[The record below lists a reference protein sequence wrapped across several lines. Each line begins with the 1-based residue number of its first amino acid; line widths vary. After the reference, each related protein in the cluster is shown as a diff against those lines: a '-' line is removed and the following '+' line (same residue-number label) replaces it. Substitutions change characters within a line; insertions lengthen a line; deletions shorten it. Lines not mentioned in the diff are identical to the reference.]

1 MRITCLKG
9 GRIIDPINE
18 VDEIKDLYI
27 KGERII
33 NIKDVVA
40 NTPIDVIDVEG
51 KIVFPGLV
59 DLRSHLKNIS
69 GGQSENISSISKA
82 AAAGGYTTILLM
94 PNVSPKA
101 DNPGTIQ
108 HIQDRIIKHAVVNI
122 LLCGCLTKGGKGE
135 TIAPLGSL
143 KEIGVVAVSDCPMT
157 PQNTQIFSKGIEY
170 AAMFGLLVI
179 DLPRDFSLSVS
190 GSAHDG
196 PQALKMGLGGYP
208 RIAEELFVQRA
219 ISISKSVDTKIHL
232 TSISSNGSVEMIED
246 AKKKGIQISA
256 DVTPH
261 HLIFNEES
269 ITEFNPNYKTS
280 PPLREEIDRI
290 NLIRGVLNET
300 IDCVTSAHE
309 PFEEHEKN
317 VEYDLSPAG
326 VIGLETA
333 FSACYETL
341 QKKDQFSWKK
351 LVNLMSCNPAK
362 ILNISAGCL
371 SEGKRADIAIFDP
384 DLEWKYSVNSRFTN
398 ASNSPFEEKK
408 FRGKIIQTFVN
419 GKSIFKYAE
428 FER

>member
-1 MRITCLKG
+1 MSITCLRG

-18 VDEIKDLYI
+18 IDEIKDLYM
-27 KGERII
+27 KGETII
-33 NIKDVVA
+33 NVENVA
-40 NTPIDVIDVEG
+40 TNAPMNVIDVKG
-51 KIVFPGLV
+51 KIVFPGLI
-59 DLRSHLKNIS
+59 DLRSHLKKIS

-94 PNVSPKA
+94 PNVTPKA

-122 LLCGCLTKGGKGE
+122 LLCGCLTNGGKGE

-179 DLPRDFSLSVS
+179 DLPRDLSLSVS

-196 PQALKMGLGGYP
+196 PQALKMGLSGYP

-232 TSISSNGSVEMIED
+232 TSISSVGSVEMIED

-269 ITEFNPNYKTS
+269 IAEFNPNYKTS
-280 PPLREEIDRI
+280 PPLREEIDRV

-333 FSACYETL
+333 FSACYQIL

-362 ILNISAGCL
+362 ILNISAGSL
-371 SEGKRADIAIFDP
+371 TEGRRADIAIFDP
-384 DLEWKYSVNSRFTN
+384 QLKWTYGENSRFSN
-398 ASNSPFEEKK
+398 ASNSPFEKTK
-408 FRGKIIQTFVN
+408 FKGKIVQTFVN
-419 GKSIFKYAE
+419 GKSIFKHA
-428 FER
+428 

>member
-1 MRITCLKG
+1 MNITCLKG
-9 GRIIDPINE
+9 GRIIDPIND

-27 KGERII
+27 KGDIII
-33 NIKDVVA
+33 NVEDVA
-40 NTPIDVIDVEG
+40 TNEPMDIIDMKG

-122 LLCGCLTKGGKGE
+122 LLCGCLTNGGMGE

-143 KEIGVVAVSDCPMT
+143 KEIGVAAVSDCPMT

-179 DLPRDFSLSVS
+179 DLPRDLPLSVN

-208 RIAEELFVQRA
+208 RIAEELYVQRA
-219 ISISKSVDTKIHL
+219 ISICKSVDTKIHL

-269 ITEFNPNYKTS
+269 IAEFNPNYKTS

-300 IDCVTSAHE
+300 IDSVTSAHE

-317 VEYDLSPAG
+317 VEYDLAPAG

-341 QKKDQFSWKK
+341 KKNDQFSWKK

-362 ILNISAGCL
+362 ILNISAGSL
-371 SEGKRADIAIFDP
+371 TEGNSADIAIFDP
-384 DLEWKYSVNSRFTN
+384 DLEWIYNRNSRLSN
-398 ASNSPFEEKK
+398 ASNSPFEKTK
-408 FRGKIIQTFVN
+408 FKGKIIQTFVN
-419 GKSIFKYAE
+419 GKPIFKHA
-428 FER
+428 

>member
-1 MRITCLKG
+1 MNITCLKG
-9 GRIIDPINE
+9 GRIIDPIND

-27 KGERII
+27 KGETII
-33 NIKDVVA
+33 NIEDVA
-40 NTPIDVIDVEG
+40 NNDPINVIDVKG
-51 KIVFPGLV
+51 KMVLPGLV

-122 LLCGCLTKGGKGE
+122 LLCGCLTNGGKGE
-135 TIAPLGSL
+135 MIAPLGSL
-143 KEIGVVAVSDCPMT
+143 KEIGVAAVSDCPMT
-157 PQNTQIFSKGIEY
+157 PQNAQIFSKGIEY

-179 DLPRDFSLSVS
+179 DLPRDLTLSVN

-208 RIAEELFVQRA
+208 RIAEELYVQRA
-219 ISISKSVDTKIHL
+219 ISICKSVNTKIHL
-232 TSISSNGSVEMIED
+232 TSISSNGSVEMIEE

-269 ITEFNPNYKTS
+269 IAEFNPNYKTS

-300 IDCVTSAHE
+300 IDSVTSAHE

-341 QKKDQFSWKK
+341 KKNNQFSWKK

-362 ILNISAGCL
+362 ILNISAGSL
-371 SEGKRADIAIFDP
+371 TEGKSADIAIFDP
-384 DLEWKYSVNSRFTN
+384 DLEWIYNNNSRISN
-398 ASNSPFEEKK
+398 ASNSPFEKTK
-408 FRGKIIQTFVN
+408 FKGKIIQTFVN
-419 GKSIFKYAE
+419 GKPIFKHA
-428 FER
+428 

>member
-1 MRITCLKG
+1 MNITCLKG
-9 GRIIDPINE
+9 GRIIDPIND
-18 VDEIKDLYI
+18 VDDIKDLYI
-27 KGERII
+27 KGETII
-33 NIKDVVA
+33 NVEDVA
-40 NTPIDVIDVEG
+40 TNDPIDVIDVKG
-51 KIVFPGLV
+51 KMVLPGLV

-122 LLCGCLTKGGKGE
+122 LLCGCLTNGGKGE
-135 TIAPLGSL
+135 MIAPLGSL
-143 KEIGVVAVSDCPMT
+143 KEIGVAAVSDCPMT

-179 DLPRDFSLSVS
+179 DLPRDLSLSVS

-219 ISISKSVDTKIHL
+219 ISICKSVDTKIHL

-246 AKKKGIQISA
+246 AKRKGIQISA

-269 ITEFNPNYKTS
+269 IAEFNPNYKTS

-300 IDCVTSAHE
+300 IDSVTSAHE

-341 QKKDQFSWKK
+341 KKNDQFSWRK

-362 ILNISAGCL
+362 ILNISAGSL
-371 SEGKRADIAIFDP
+371 TEGNSADIAIFDP
-384 DLEWKYSVNSRFTN
+384 DLEWIYNRNSRLSN
-398 ASNSPFEEKK
+398 ASNSPFEKTK
-408 FRGKIIQTFVN
+408 FKGKIIQTFVN
-419 GKSIFKYAE
+419 GKPIFKHA
-428 FER
+428 